1 VGLGE
6 GLMSVESG
14 VPVGSRVGLI
24 ERAMR
29 IMLVL
34 RLGVLDILAD
44 CEVCLKMVKEKMKQE
59 CEDSLFIPKPVRTHD
74 FPDY

>member
-1 VGLGE
+1 ML
-6 GLMSVESG
+6 VESG

-24 ERAMR
+24 ERAMT

-44 CEVCLKMVKEKMKQE
+44 CEVCLKMVKKKINQE
-59 CEDSLFIPKPVRTHD
+59 RGDSIFIPKPVRRND
-74 FPDY
+74 FQDY